1 MASVLTPR
9 PPIVDWLT
17 ELDATLEQAIGSLTG
32 HPVVLDLSAVRLSPN
47 AIMHLIG
54 NLEERKIRIL
64 GIEGVEPTEA
74 HAGLPPVL
82 RRRNVRITKLPKVE
96 STTPQKDQSTPSLLI
111 DNPVRSGQ
119 RVFAEGDVTVVGSVG
134 SGAEIVA
141 GGSVHIYGTLRGR
154 AMAGAWGNIRAR
166 IFCQRVDAELLA
178 IGPYFKTADEIEENL
193 RYRSAQ
199 VWLEGTTL
207 RISTLEGGTFRPD

>member
-17 ELDATLEQAIGSLTG
+17 ELDATLEQAIGSLAD

-54 NLEERKIRIL
+54 NLEERSIRIL
-64 GIEGVEPTEA
+64 GIEGIEPTEA

-82 RRRNVRITKLPKVE
+82 RRGNVRITKPPKVE
-96 STTPQKDQSTPSLLI
+96 STTLQKDRSTSSLLI

-119 RVFAEGDVTVVGSVG
+119 RVFAEGDITVVGSVG

-141 GGSVHIYGTLRGR
+141 VGSVHIYGTLRGR
-154 AMAGAWGNIRAR
+154 AMAGAWGNTRAR

-178 IGPYFKTADEIEENL
+178 IGPYFKTADAIEENL
-193 RYRSAQ
+193 RYGPAQ

-207 RISTLEGGTFRPD
+207 RISAVE

>member
-17 ELDATLEQAIGSLTG
+17 ELDATLEQAIGSLTV

-82 RRRNVRITKLPKVE
+82 RRGNVRIANPPKLE
-96 STTPQKDQSTPSLLI
+96 SPTPQKEQATPSLLI

-154 AMAGAWGNIRAR
+154 AMAGARGNTRAR
-166 IFCQRVDAELLA
+166 IFCQRVEAELLA
-178 IGPYFKTADEIEENL
+178 IGSYFKTADEMEANL
-193 RYRSAQ
+193 RNGPVQ

-207 RISTLEGGTFRPD
+207 RISAME

>member
-9 PPIVDWLT
+9 RPIVDWLT

-32 HPVVLDLSAVRLSPN
+32 HPVVLDLSAVQLSPN

-64 GIEGVEPTEA
+64 GIEGVESTEA

-82 RRRNVRITKLPKVE
+82 RRGSVRIIKPPKLE
-96 STTPQKDQSTPSLLI
+96 SPFPQKDQSTSSLLI

-141 GGSVHIYGTLRGR
+141 GGCVHIYGTLRGR
-154 AMAGAWGNIRAR
+154 AMAGAWGDTRAR

-178 IGPYFKTADEIEENL
+178 IGSYFKTADEIEENL
-193 RYRSAQ
+193 RFGPAQ

-207 RISTLEGGTFRPD
+207 RISAME